1 MISKILLSANG
12 LIKHTPIFL
21 IPIVTTKHVKLV
33 ISILGVVKTG
43 KHLACRSIFLKVYE
57 EEMLIR
63 TLAPTLLK
71 LIFSEFSFHA
81 SVFFKRM

>member
-1 MISKILLSANG
+1 MITKILLSANG
-12 LIKHTPIFL
+12 LIKQTPIFL

-63 TLAPTLLK
+63 TLAPTLLE
-71 LIFSEFSFHA
+71 LFFLNSRFTP
-81 SVFFKRM
+81 VTFKRM